1 MPRGYIDYKT
11 SSRLDR
17 ESVRWQLSLYR
28 YLDGLN
34 YADKATFT
42 EQDHTYRLG
51 DKRLISVTQLLKKHN
66 LSTDFSKVNK
76 DVLNAKSERG
86 TLIHK
91 EIETYLKTGEMG
103 FTSELYDFIE
113 WQEKNQVKAI
123 ASEII
128 VNNDLVAGTVDLIA
142 ESPNFTSEIIALHLD
157 GEKCRS
163 YLLEPIPTEEIER
176 LIECERKGEI
186 YQPKEL
192 IVPNSALKELYTI
205 ELTIQS
211 MEKKKKE
218 MEQAAAETRKL
229 IIKAMKEQG
238 IKSYENDLLK
248 MTYIAPSVRESLD
261 TARLKKELPEV
272 AEKYLRQSQV
282 KESVRITL
290 RGNK

>member
-1 MPRGYIDYKT
+1 
-11 SSRLDR
+11 
-17 ESVRWQLSLYR
+17 
-28 YLDGLN
+28 
-34 YADKATFT
+34 
-42 EQDHTYRLG
+42 
-51 DKRLISVTQLLKKHN
+51 
-66 LSTDFSKVNK
+66 LSTDFSMVNK

-157 GEKCRS
+157 GEKCDP

-192 IVPNSALKELYTI
+192 IVPNSALK
-205 ELTIQS
+205 
-211 MEKKKKE
+211 
-218 MEQAAAETRKL
+218 
-229 IIKAMKEQG
+229 
-238 IKSYENDLLK
+238 
-248 MTYIAPSVRESLD
+248 
-261 TARLKKELPEV
+261 
-272 AEKYLRQSQV
+272 
-282 KESVRITL
+282 
-290 RGNK
+290 